1 MCGRYT
7 LRDVGALATEITDLR
22 VRIANLRARY
32 NVAPSQV
39 VPIVR
44 IDPAGERELVE
55 ARWGLIPSWA
65 KDEKIGYKMINA
77 RSETIRDKPSY
88 RTPFKRRRCLVPADG
103 FYEWM
108 KHGTA
113 KRPHFIHRKDDRP
126 FFFAGLWER
135 WETPDACID
144 SCTILTTSPNP
155 LMEPIHDRMPVI
167 LDVQGRDRWLDPTA
181 DPDELYVLLKPADPD
196 AFEAFEVSPVVN
208 SPKNDTEACILAV

>member
-22 VRIANLRARY
+22 IRIANLRARY

-44 IDPAGERELVE
+44 VDPAGQRELVD

-65 KDEKIGYKMINA
+65 NDEKIGYKMINA
-77 RSETIRDKPSY
+77 RSETIREKPSF
-88 RTPFKRRRCLVPADG
+88 RAAFKRRRCLVPADG

-108 KHGTA
+108 KDGSA
-113 KRPHFIHRKDDRP
+113 KRPHFIHRKDDHV
-126 FFFAGLWER
+126 FCFAGLWER

-144 SCTILTTSPNP
+144 SCTVLTTSPNE
-155 LMEPIHDRMPVI
+155 LMKPIHDRMPVI
-167 LDVQGRDRWLDPTA
+167 LDKQTYDAWLSPNA
-181 DPDELYVLLKPADPD
+181 DTDDVFDLLKPA
-196 AFEAFEVSPVVN
+196 AEGQLEAFEVSPIVN